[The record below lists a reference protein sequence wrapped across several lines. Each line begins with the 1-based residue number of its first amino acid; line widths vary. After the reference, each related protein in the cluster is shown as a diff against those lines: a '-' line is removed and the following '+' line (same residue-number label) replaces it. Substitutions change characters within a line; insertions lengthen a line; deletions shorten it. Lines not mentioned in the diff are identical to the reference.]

1 MKFDDDVVARVAAS
15 DAMERNFGG
24 TQDDD
29 GSMYNTS
36 AYMLVYIRED
46 CQSKENDLWD
56 GDRREE
62 SGLEDVVCDVNQED
76 IPENLIKR
84 FDYDK

>member
-1 MKFDDDVVARVAAS
+1 
-15 DAMERNFGG
+15 FGG

-46 CQSKENDLWD
+46 CQKDAL
-56 GDRREE
+56 
-62 SGLEDVVCDVNQED
+62 CDINQED
-76 IPENLIKR
+76 IPQNLIAR

>member
-1 MKFDDDVVARVAAS
+1 
-15 DAMERNFGG
+15 MERNFGG

-46 CQSKENDLWD
+46 CQSKFIDL
-56 GDRREE
+56 
-62 SGLEDVVCDVNQED
+62 
-76 IPENLIKR
+76 NLNNRKE
-84 FDYDK
+84 FLF

>member
-1 MKFDDDVVARVAAS
+1 MARVAAS

-46 CQSKENDLWD
+46 CQSNPTITNPFECFDAFL
-56 GDRREE
+56 
-62 SGLEDVVCDVNQED
+62 LEDVLCDVNPED
-76 IPENLIKR
+76 IPESLITR

>member
-1 MKFDDDVVARVAAS
+1 
-15 DAMERNFGG
+15 MERNFGG

-46 CQSKENDLWD
+46 CQSKLKNCIL
-56 GDRREE
+56 
-62 SGLEDVVCDVNQED
+62 
-76 IPENLIKR
+76 LIEIK
-84 FDYDK
+84 

>member
-1 MKFDDDVVARVAAS
+1 
-15 DAMERNFGG
+15 MERNFGG

-46 CQSKENDLWD
+46 CQSKEKKNF
-56 GDRREE
+56 
-62 SGLEDVVCDVNQED
+62 
-76 IPENLIKR
+76 I
-84 FDYDK
+84 

>member
-1 MKFDDDVVARVAAS
+1 
-15 DAMERNFGG
+15 MERNFGG

-46 CQSKENDLWD
+46 CQSSSNELNK
-56 GDRREE
+56 
-62 SGLEDVVCDVNQED
+62 V
-76 IPENLIKR
+76 
-84 FDYDK
+84 

>member
-1 MKFDDDVVARVAAS
+1 
-15 DAMERNFGG
+15 MERNFGG

-46 CQSKENDLWD
+46 CQSKFKMIN
-56 GDRREE
+56 R
-62 SGLEDVVCDVNQED
+62 
-76 IPENLIKR
+76 K
-84 FDYDK
+84 

>member
-1 MKFDDDVVARVAAS
+1 
-15 DAMERNFGG
+15 MERNFGG

-46 CQSKENDLWD
+46 CQSKL
-56 GDRREE
+56 R
-62 SGLEDVVCDVNQED
+62 LEIRIVKEFLM
-76 IPENLIKR
+76 I
-84 FDYDK
+84 F

>member
-1 MKFDDDVVARVAAS
+1 VARVAAS

-46 CQSKENDLWD
+46 CQSKLKNCIL
-56 GDRREE
+56 
-62 SGLEDVVCDVNQED
+62 
-76 IPENLIKR
+76 LIEIK
-84 FDYDK
+84 

>member
-1 MKFDDDVVARVAAS
+1 MAPS

-46 CQSKENDLWD
+46 CQSEC
-56 GDRREE
+56 RRQRCGKRTD
-62 SGLEDVVCDVNQED
+62 SRHFSEDVLCDVNQED
-76 IPENLIKR
+76 IPENLIAR

>member
-1 MKFDDDVVARVAAS
+1 
-15 DAMERNFGG
+15 MERNFGG
-24 TQDDD
+24 IQDDD

-46 CQSKENDLWD
+46 CQSKFKEKKILL
-56 GDRREE
+56 DRFFF
-62 SGLEDVVCDVNQED
+62 LVEDVLCDINLED

-84 FDYDK
+84 FDYEK

>member
-1 MKFDDDVVARVAAS
+1 
-15 DAMERNFGG
+15 MERNFGG
-24 TQDDD
+24 IQDDD

-46 CQSKENDLWD
+46 CQSKFKEKKILFDFVFV
-56 GDRREE
+56 GFY
-62 SGLEDVVCDVNQED
+62 LEDVLCDINLED

-84 FDYDK
+84 FDYEK

>member
-1 MKFDDDVVARVAAS
+1 
-15 DAMERNFGG
+15 MERNFGG

-46 CQSKENDLWD
+46 CQSKLRFE
-56 GDRREE
+56 
-62 SGLEDVVCDVNQED
+62 VKFKK
-76 IPENLIKR
+76 ENLFFLQKMFYVMLIKKI
-84 FDYDK
+84 FQKI

>member
-1 MKFDDDVVARVAAS
+1 
-15 DAMERNFGG
+15 MERNFGG

-46 CQSKENDLWD
+46 CQSKLRLGIGIKKEFQMIFKMMFY
-56 GDRREE
+56 
-62 SGLEDVVCDVNQED
+62 VM
-76 IPENLIKR
+76 LIKKIFR
-84 FDYDK
+84 KI

>member
-1 MKFDDDVVARVAAS
+1 MVARVAPS

-46 CQSKENDLWD
+46 CQSKYKIIITVQRKEKHCFFFL
-56 GDRREE
+56 
-62 SGLEDVVCDVNQED
+62 
-76 IPENLIKR
+76 
-84 FDYDK
+84 

>member
-1 MKFDDDVVARVAAS
+1 MDKYERDFLWLSYVWIDVLFKWFKFDDDVVARVAPS

-46 CQSKENDLWD
+46 CQSKFL
-56 GDRREE
+56 
-62 SGLEDVVCDVNQED
+62 S
-76 IPENLIKR
+76 
-84 FDYDK
+84 

>member
-1 MKFDDDVVARVAAS
+1 
-15 DAMERNFGG
+15 MERNFGG

-46 CQSKENDLWD
+46 CQSKFKEKKILL
-56 GDRREE
+56 DRFFF
-62 SGLEDVVCDVNQED
+62 LVEDVLCDINLED

-84 FDYDK
+84 FDYEK